1 MKRVLAILLVMC
13 MALTGCGGGDTKD
26 NVSADPSD
34 GSSEE
39 SAAGSEEAE
48 GAEEEQTAEEQT
60 AEAEDSGNYDPI
72 TIQFWNG
79 WTGSDGQVLLEYV
92 EKFNETNKWNITVE
106 MDISSEFGD
115 KITTAMAADAAPAL
129 ILTGASGKYDYEG
142 KVRCLDD
149 IWEKTDMKEEDFIAS
164 YLDSLSTE
172 DGLYGIPFQ
181 IASYVMYWNK
191 DLFEGAGLDPE
202 QPPKTYDEWTEM
214 AQKITDPDAH
224 VYGSGL
230 SYTNVGADACIM
242 QMFGGLQITENE
254 EGKWQANFADN
265 QGYIDYVNWFKL
277 QFDNG
282 SNPVESDLDTMFVSN
297 QLGLYIT
304 GAWLMADL
312 NAYDVNY
319 GVTTLIET
327 PEGGKQSPSNT
338 QCFMVTS
345 SASEE
350 EALAAYRF
358 ISWWHTA
365 NDGDPIE
372 ETGVFAWSDRIGYPT
387 YYYPVADSEAYQSNE
402 NMKAI
407 TITDPEYCMD
417 SVAPGSFRCWGT
429 ILTGPLIQ
437 FFNTM
442 TFEDDIT
449 SVLEEC
455 QQEAEKIINE
465 EYGY

>member
-1 MKRVLAILLVMC
+1 MRKVLAIVLAASMC
-13 MALTGCGGGDTKD
+13 MTLAGCGGKD
-26 NVSADPSD
+26 AAPSQ
-34 GSSEE
+34 GEKE
-39 SAAGSEEAE
+39 SAKQEASSGEETQEGGETADAAQAE
-48 GAEEEQTAEEQT
+48 T
-60 AEAEDSGNYDPI
+60 YDPI

-79 WTGSDGQVLLEYV
+79 WTGSDGQVLIEFV
-92 EKFNETNKWNITVE
+92 EKFNETNKWNIKVE
-106 MDISSEFGD
+106 MDSSSEFGD

-142 KVRCLDD
+142 KVRCISD
-149 IWEKTDMKEEDFIAS
+149 IWEKTDMKEEDFISS

-181 IASYVMYWNK
+181 ISSYVMYWNK

-202 QPPKTYDEWTEM
+202 QPPKTYDEWTEY

-230 SYTNVGADACIM
+230 SYTNIGADACIM
-242 QMFGGLQITENE
+242 QMFGGLQVTENE
-254 EGKWQANFADN
+254 EGKWQAHFAGN
-265 QGYIDYVNWFKL
+265 QGYIDYVEWFKL

-312 NAYDVNY
+312 NAYGINY

-327 PEGGKQSPSNT
+327 PEGGKQAPSNT
-338 QCFMVTS
+338 QCFIVTS

-372 ETGVFAWSDRIGYPT
+372 ESGVFAWSDRIGYPT
-387 YYYPVADSEAYQSNE
+387 YYYPVADSEAYQNNE
-402 NMKAI
+402 RMKAI

-417 SVAPGSFRCWGT
+417 SVSPGSFRCWQPM
-429 ILTGPLIQ
+429 LTGPLIQ

-442 TFEDDIT
+442 TFEEDIT
-449 SVLEEC
+449 GVLEEC
-455 QQEAEKIINE
+455 QEAADKIIFE